1 MMAYKHGINVT
12 EQATSV
18 TTPIVGTAGLQVIIG
33 TAPVNMAEDPYKCT
47 NKPMLCYSF
56 GEAVKNVGY
65 SDDFKNYTLC
75 QSIDACFRV
84 FNIAPIVLINV
95 LDPTKHKKE
104 IEATTCAIE
113 NGIAKLEEAG
123 VLLDTVVVKNATEV
137 ETLTADVDYILS
149 FGDAGELII
158 TMLGDHEKDA
168 EIKVSATAIDPT
180 AVDYTDI
187 IGGMDTNT
195 GAESGMEVIRQV
207 RPLLGMTPG
216 LLLAPS
222 WSQNANVAA
231 VLQAKCEKI
240 NGVFTCECV
249 VDIDCSEN
257 GATKYTDVKTVKEKA
272 GISSIHAYPVW
283 PKVKIGNKVYYFSA
297 LAAACTAY
305 TDAANEDVPSVS
317 PSNKSLKITATV
329 LEDETEVILDQDQA
343 TVVNSFGV
351 ATAWNQNGYIL
362 WGNNTAG
369 YPTTTDPKDRW
380 FPCRRFFSWWGNS
393 FIQTYFKKVDNP
405 MNTRLID
412 SIVDSENIR
421 GNSYA
426 ARGFCAAAVIKYH
439 ADENPA
445 TDILNGIIRFH
456 MYLAPY
462 TPAETIEAI
471 LEFDVNALTAVLTG
485 GAS

>member
-1 MMAYKHGINVT
+1 MAYNHGINVT

-18 TTPIVGTAGLQVIIG
+18 IAPIVATAGLQVIIG
-33 TAPVNMAEDPYKCT
+33 TAPVNMAADPYNCT

-56 GEAVKNVGY
+56 KEAVENVGY
-65 SDDFKNYTLC
+65 SDDFEKYTLC
-75 QSIDACFRV
+75 QSIDASFRV
-84 FNIAPIVLINV
+84 FNVAPIVLINV
-95 LDPTKHKKE
+95 LDPAKHKKE
-104 IEATTCAIE
+104 IETTTCAVV
-113 NGIAKLEEAG
+113 NGVAALEEKG

-137 ETLTADVDYILS
+137 ETLTVDTDYILS
-149 FGDAGELII
+149 FGDAGEVII
-158 TMLGDHEKDA
+158 TLMGDHEEDT
-168 EIKVSATAIDPT
+168 EIKVSATAIDPS
-180 AVDYTDI
+180 AVDYTDV
-187 IGGMDTNT
+187 IGGVDVNT
-195 GAESGMEVIRQV
+195 GAETGMEVIRQV

-216 LLLAPS
+216 LLLTPG
-222 WSQNANVAA
+222 WSHNANVAA

-249 VDIDCSEN
+249 VDVDCSES
-257 GATKYTDVKTVKEKA
+257 GATKYTDVKTVKEKT
-272 GISSIHAYPVW
+272 GISSNHAYPVW
-283 PKVKIGNKVYYFSA
+283 PKCMVGTKVYYMSA

-305 TDAANEDVPSVS
+305 TDAENEDVPNMS

-329 LEDETEVILDQDQA
+329 LEDGTEVVLDQDQA
-343 TVVNSFGV
+343 NTVNSYGV

-369 YPTTTDPKDRW
+369 YPATTDPKDRW

-393 FIQTYFKKVDNP
+393 FILTYFQKVDDP

-426 ARGFCAAAVIKYH
+426 ARGFCAAAVIKYN

-456 MYLAPY
+456 LYLAPY
-462 TPAETIEAI
+462 TPAEKIEAI

>member
-1 MMAYKHGINVT
+1 MAYDHGINVT

-18 TTPIVGTAGLQVIIG
+18 IAPIVGTAGLQVIIG
-33 TAPVNMAEDPYKCT
+33 TAPVNMAADPYGCT

-56 GEAVKNVGY
+56 KEAVENVGY

-75 QSIDACFRV
+75 QSIDASFRV
-84 FNIAPIVLINV
+84 FNVAPIVLINV
-95 LDPTKHKKE
+95 LDPAKHKKE
-104 IEATTCAIE
+104 IEATTCAVE
-113 NGIAKLEEAG
+113 NGVAKLEETG

-137 ETLTADVDYILS
+137 ETLAADTDYILS
-149 FGDAGELII
+149 FSNTGEVIVTL
-158 TMLGDHEKDA
+158 MGDHEEDT
-168 EIKVSATAIDPT
+168 EIKVSATAIDPE
-180 AVDYTDI
+180 AVEYTDI
-187 IGGMDTNT
+187 IGGLDANT
-195 GAESGMEVIRQV
+195 GTETGMEVIRQV
-207 RPLLGMTPG
+207 RPLLGLTPG
-216 LLLAPS
+216 LLLAPG

-240 NGVFTCECV
+240 NGVFSCECV
-249 VDIDCSEN
+249 VDVDCSES
-257 GATKYTDVKTVKEKA
+257 GATKYTDVKTVKEKT
-272 GISSIHAYPVW
+272 GISSNHAYPVW
-283 PKVKIGNKVYYFSA
+283 PKCMVGTKAYYMSA

-305 TDAANEDVPSVS
+305 TDAENEDVPNMS

-329 LEDETEVILDQDQA
+329 LEDGTEIVLDQDQA
-343 TVVNSFGV
+343 NTVNSYGV

-369 YPTTTDPKDRW
+369 YPATTDPKDRW

-393 FIQTYFKKVDNP
+393 FILTYFQKVDDP

-426 ARGFCAAAVIKYH
+426 ARGFCAAAVIKYN
-439 ADENPA
+439 ANENPA

-456 MYLAPY
+456 LYLAPY
-462 TPAETIEAI
+462 TPAEKIEAI

>member
-1 MMAYKHGINVT
+1 MAYEHGINVT

-18 TTPIVGTAGLQVIIG
+18 IAPIVATAGLQVIIG
-33 TAPVNMAEDPYKCT
+33 TAPVNMAADPYNCT

-56 GEAVKNVGY
+56 KEAVENVGY
-65 SDDFKNYTLC
+65 SDDFKKYTLC
-75 QSIDACFRV
+75 QSIDASFRV
-84 FNIAPIVLINV
+84 FNVAPIVLINV
-95 LDPTKHKKE
+95 LDPAKHKKE
-104 IEATTCAIE
+104 IETTTCAVV
-113 NGIAKLEEAG
+113 NGVATLEEKG

-137 ETLTADVDYILS
+137 ETLTADTDYILS
-149 FGDAGELII
+149 FGDAGEVII
-158 TMLGDHEKDA
+158 TLMGDHEEDV
-168 EIKVSATAIDPT
+168 EIKVSATAIDPE
-180 AVDYTDI
+180 AVDYTDV
-187 IGGMDTNT
+187 IGGADVNT
-195 GAESGMEVIRQV
+195 GAETGMEVIRQV

-216 LLLAPS
+216 LLLAPG
-222 WSQNANVAA
+222 WSHNANVAA

-249 VDIDCSEN
+249 VDVDCSES
-257 GATKYTDVKTVKEKA
+257 GATKYTDVKTVKEKT
-272 GISSIHAYPVW
+272 GISSNHAYPVW
-283 PKVKIGNKVYYFSA
+283 PKCMVGTKVYYMSA

-305 TDAANEDVPSVS
+305 TDAENEDVPNMS
-317 PSNKSLKITATV
+317 PSNKGLKITATV
-329 LEDETEVILDQDQA
+329 LEDGTEVILDQDQA
-343 TVVNSFGV
+343 NTVNSYGV

-369 YPTTTDPKDRW
+369 YPATTDPKDRW

-393 FIQTYFKKVDNP
+393 FILTYFQKVDDP

-426 ARGFCAAAVIKYH
+426 ARGFCAAAVIKYN
-439 ADENPA
+439 AEENPT

-456 MYLAPY
+456 LYLAPY
-462 TPAETIEAI
+462 TPAEKIEAI

>member
-1 MMAYKHGINVT
+1 MAYEHGINVT

-18 TTPIVGTAGLQVIIG
+18 IAPIVATAGLQVIIG
-33 TAPVNMAEDPYKCT
+33 TAPVNMAADPYNCT

-56 GEAVKNVGY
+56 KEAVENVGY
-65 SDDFKNYTLC
+65 SDDFEKYTLC
-75 QSIDACFRV
+75 QSVDASFRV
-84 FNIAPIVLINV
+84 FNVAPIVLINV
-95 LDPTKHKKE
+95 LDPAKHKKE
-104 IEATTCAIE
+104 IETTTCAVV
-113 NGIAKLEEAG
+113 NGVATLEEKG

-137 ETLTADVDYILS
+137 ETLTADTDYILS
-149 FGDAGELII
+149 FGDAGEVII
-158 TMLGDHEKDA
+158 TLMGDHEEDV
-168 EIKVSATAIDPT
+168 EIKVSATAIDPE
-180 AVDYTDI
+180 AVDYTDV
-187 IGGMDTNT
+187 IGGADVNT
-195 GAESGMEVIRQV
+195 GAETGMEVIRQV

-216 LLLAPS
+216 LLLAPG

-249 VDIDCSEN
+249 VDVDCSET
-257 GATKYTDVKTVKEKA
+257 GATKYTDVKTVKEKT
-272 GISSIHAYPVW
+272 GISSNHAYPVW
-283 PKVKIGNKVYYFSA
+283 PKCMVGTKAYYMSA

-305 TDAANEDVPSVS
+305 TDGENQDVPSMS

-329 LEDETEVILDQDQA
+329 LEDGTEVVLDQDQA
-343 TVVNSFGV
+343 SAINGYGV
-351 ATAWNQNGYIL
+351 ATAWNENGYIL

-369 YPTTTDPKDRW
+369 YPATTDPKDRW

-412 SIVDSENIR
+412 EIVDGENIR

-426 ARGFCAAAVIKYH
+426 ARGFCAAAVIKYN
-439 ADENPA
+439 ADENPT
-445 TDILNGIIRFH
+445 TDILDGIIRFH
-456 MYLAPY
+456 LYLAPY
-462 TPAETIEAI
+462 TPAEKIEAI